1 MATISVIDCETTGLG
16 KSDRVIELAIVTLNL
31 TTLETE
37 DEFDTLINPN
47 RDIGKTSIHGIT
59 PSMVA
64 AAPAME
70 EVIGAVSRRLNG
82 SFLAAH
88 NLNFDSR
95 MINAECNRLNADF
108 NPGVGIC
115 TLRLSGEKLASATKR
130 FGIPLAGHHR
140 ALVDARACA
149 DLLRRLIEDNPRMSP
164 ARLVIAGAQTS
175 TRTLRRD
182 LTAPDQVSPLR
193 RLATQSCIPSS
204 SGACLEYFDVL
215 DWVLDDGVISDDERQ
230 FLSEVISASNLSD
243 AQVQSMHASY
253 IQSVTQAIERDNL
266 VTIEERL
273 LLNKVATALGVQ
285 DAVLP
290 ELTETPEV
298 GDIKKGQ
305 RVCFTGTAVDDEG
318 SVIDRETL
326 ERLAAQAGL
335 QPVNTVTK
343 KLCDILIASD
353 KSTASGKAR
362 KARSYGIPVI
372 DVSSFLHEIGYGKE
386 PPSRH

>member
-1 MATISVIDCETTGLG
+1 MTTISVIDCETTGLG

-182 LTAPDQVSPLR
+182 ITALDQVSPLR

-253 IQSVTQAIERDNL
+253 IQSLTQAIERDNL

-273 LLNKVATALGVQ
+273 LLIRVATALGVQ

-343 KLCDILIASD
+343 KLCDLLIASD
-353 KSTASGKAR
+353 TSTASGKAR

-372 DVSSFLHEIGYGKE
+372 DVSSFLHEIGYGKD

>member
-1 MATISVIDCETTGLG
+1 MTTISVIDCETTGLG

-253 IQSVTQAIERDNL
+253 IQSLTQAIERDNL

-273 LLNKVATALGVQ
+273 LLIRVATALGVQ

-343 KLCDILIASD
+343 KLCDLLIASD
-353 KSTASGKAR
+353 TSTASGKAR

-372 DVSSFLHEIGYGKE
+372 DVSSFLHEIGYGKD